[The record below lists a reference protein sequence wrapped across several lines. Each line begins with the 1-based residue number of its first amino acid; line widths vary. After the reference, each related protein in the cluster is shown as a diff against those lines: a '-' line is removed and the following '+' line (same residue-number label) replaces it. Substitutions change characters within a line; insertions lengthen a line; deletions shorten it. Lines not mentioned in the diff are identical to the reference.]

1 MGRDG
6 KGEGEMIIQPIK
18 DSDSTDAVI
27 LSFSNQMPCKL
38 NNLQLDSLKNWL
50 KANWSDSGLVMKK

>member
-1 MGRDG
+1 
-6 KGEGEMIIQPIK
+6 MIIQPIK

-50 KANWSDSGLVMKK
+50 KANWSDSGLVVKE